1 MRTTRGRTLTCA
13 FTAGFISISGCTAQ
27 PEEIGEVGTSAS
39 AVGLEREREEH
50 HHSGSKAKARLI
62 DADGATIG
70 VYQFKALAR
79 DQTTPGLL
87 VTAQVWGL
95 TPGFHGTHLHANNDP
110 ANGVGCVPPA
120 FTSTDGHLNPEG
132 NKHGDHA
139 GDLPVLM
146 AGEDGSAY
154 LSFITDRVS
163 LGEVLGAAVIV
174 HALPDNF
181 HNIPVGVEPDRY
193 TPNSPAATTL
203 TDNTGNAGAR
213 VGCGV
218 VE

>member
-1 MRTTRGRTLTCA
+1 MRTTRGRALTWA
-13 FTAGFISISGCTAQ
+13 FTAGFVSISGCTAQ
-27 PEEIGEVGTSAS
+27 PEEIGESVQGL
-39 AVGLEREREEH
+39 GLEREREREQH
-50 HHSGSKAKARLI
+50 HHSSSKARARLI

-87 VTAQVWGL
+87 VTAHVWGL

-146 AGEDGSAY
+146 AGDDGSAY